1 MIQVSVPPGLRAM
14 AKLYDDNPA
23 AFAEFVAWVMDTK
36 YGEVTLRFQGGKF
49 CMVEQTRRANGRSD

>member
-1 MIQVSVPPGLRAM
+1 M